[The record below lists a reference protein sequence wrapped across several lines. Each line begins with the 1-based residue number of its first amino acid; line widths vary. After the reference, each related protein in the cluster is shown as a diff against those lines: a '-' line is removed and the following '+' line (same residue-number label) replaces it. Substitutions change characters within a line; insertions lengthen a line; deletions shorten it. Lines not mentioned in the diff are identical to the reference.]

1 MTRLA
6 VVILNFNGAHFL
18 KQFLPNVIAYSKGMA
33 DIIVADNASTDNS
46 VQVLKQ
52 DFPDV
57 QVIVN
62 EKNYGFAGGYNEAL
76 KHIDYEFFILL
87 NSDVEVSLNWIAPFI
102 NLFDTDKSIAAI
114 QPKLLDYNKK
124 SFFEYAGAAG
134 GFLDMY
140 AYPLARGRIFDV
152 CESDNG
158 QYNDV
163 KEIFWATGACIAVR
177 SAYFNAIQGF
187 DADLF
192 AHMEEIDL
200 CWRLKNRGLKIMY
213 QPQSTVY
220 HVGGGTLNKINPRKT
235 YLNFRNNLIIT
246 TKNYHYPYFW
256 LILLLRLFL
265 DGVAGFKFLLNGN
278 GLHFVAVIKAHFS
291 FYGTF
296 FRSLNKRQL
305 ENRNILTK
313 IKPKEMLFLLLPYR
327 FYIKK
332 QNTFEKLSS

>member
-18 KQFLPNVIAYSKGMA
+18 KQFLPNVIVYSKGFA
-33 DIIVADNASTDNS
+33 DVIVADNASNDDS
-46 VQVLKQ
+46 LQVLKQ

-62 EKNYGFAGGYNEAL
+62 DNNYGFAGGYNEAL
-76 KHIDYEFFILL
+76 KHIHHEFFILL
-87 NSDVEVSLNWIAPFI
+87 NSDVEVSQNWIDPI
-102 NLFDTDKSIAAI
+102 IHLFDTDKTIAAI
-114 QPKLLDYNKK
+114 QPKLLDFNKK

-152 CESDNG
+152 CEVDEG
-158 QYNDV
+158 QYDDV

-177 SAYFNAIQGF
+177 SAYFNAVHGF

-200 CWRLKNRGLKIMY
+200 CWRLKNRGLKVMY
-213 QPQSTVY
+213 QPKSTVY

-256 LILLLRLFL
+256 WILLLRLFL
-265 DGVAGFKFLLNGN
+265 DGIAGIKFLLNGN
-278 GLHFVAVIKAHFS
+278 GLHFVAVLKAHFS
-291 FYGTF
+291 FYNTF
-296 FRSLNKRQL
+296 FISLNKRRL
-305 ENRNILTK
+305 EYRNSL
-313 IKPKEMLFLLLPYR
+313 IKVKPNEMLFLLLPYR

-332 QNTFEKLSS
+332 QNTFKKLSV